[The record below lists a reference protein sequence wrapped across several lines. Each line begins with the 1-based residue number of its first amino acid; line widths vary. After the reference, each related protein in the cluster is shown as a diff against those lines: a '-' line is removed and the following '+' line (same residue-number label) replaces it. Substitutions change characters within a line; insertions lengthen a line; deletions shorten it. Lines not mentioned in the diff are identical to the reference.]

1 MEDKNTNP
9 IAISL
14 IFGLIIF
21 IIIFTFLELNYHI
34 ETADYKQHVCKE
46 DSLRTVILQLQSDL
60 EMEEDGWDRKE
71 TRYENVLFEYE
82 FGLEHL
88 KNYHPNAY
96 RDFHRI
102 IGYKERYSK
111 ETERDNKKRL
121 SVKNW

>member
-1 MEDKNTNP
+1 MENKNTNP

-21 IIIFTFLELNYHI
+21 ILIFTYLEFNSRV
-34 ETADYKQHVCKE
+34 EMDNYKQHICKE
-46 DSLRTVILQLQSDL
+46 DSLQTVISQLQSDL

-111 ETERDNKKRL
+111 ETERDNRKRL
-121 SVKNW
+121 NASKF